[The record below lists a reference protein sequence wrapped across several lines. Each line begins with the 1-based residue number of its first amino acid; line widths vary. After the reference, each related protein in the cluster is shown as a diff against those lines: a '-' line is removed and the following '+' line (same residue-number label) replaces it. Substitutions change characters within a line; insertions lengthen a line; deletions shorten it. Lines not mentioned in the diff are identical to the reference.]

1 LFEVISPNG
10 KVLGLRLFEL
20 TEPEGSGGIEGE
32 GNGEGVG
39 GIDGEGRGGMLGE
52 GTGEG
57 NGNGSPTRLVRGE
70 SGLRLERRA
79 ETTGCAARG
88 CGN

>member
-1 LFEVISPNG
+1 LEFIPTNSNGVGLKLFV
-10 KVLGLRLFEL
+10 L
-20 TEPEGSGGIEGE
+20 TETEGSGGIEGE

-39 GIDGEGRGGMLGE
+39 GIEGEGTGGMLGE

-57 NGNGSPTRLVRGE
+57 DGSGSPTRLVSGA

-79 ETTGCAARG
+79 ETTGCGARG